1 MSNDIIWYNTSPPDI
16 GHYFEEG
23 FLLFKKSI
31 GTFIIASILFWFAS
45 IVSFSILFG
54 PLIAGYILIFVEKIR
69 GNDVKAFDI
78 FKGFYR
84 FIPIVIAFY
93 LTKAIIAIGIFFLII
108 PGLIFISWF
117 FFVELLILDK
127 KIGVFEAMKLN
138 KRMSSERGI
147 WNYVILN
154 IILVAILS
162 ILGSI
167 SFGIGTV
174 IVTPVVFAIYAVAY
188 EDAFGEQIGVS
199 DIIGKT
205 L

>member
-1 MSNDIIWYNTSPPDI
+1 MGNNIIRYNTSPPDI
-16 GHYFEEG
+16 GAYFKEG
-23 FLLFKKSI
+23 FALFKQSA
-31 GTFIIASILFWFAS
+31 GTFIVASILFWVAS
-45 IVSFSILFG
+45 IASFSILFG
-54 PLIAGYILIFVEKIR
+54 PLLAGYMLIFVEKIR

-78 FKGFYR
+78 FKGFNR
-84 FIPIVIAFY
+84 FIPIVIVFY
-93 LTKAIIAIGIFFLII
+93 LTKAIIAIGIFLLVI

-117 FFVELLILDK
+117 LFVELLILDK

-154 IILVAILS
+154 VVLVAILS
-162 ILGSI
+162 ILGGI

-188 EDAFGEQIGVS
+188 EDAFGEQISGS
-199 DIIGKT
+199 DMSG
-205 L
+205 

>member
-1 MSNDIIWYNTSPPDI
+1 MSNNTIRYNTSSPDI
-16 GHYFEEG
+16 GDYFKEG
-23 FLLFKKSI
+23 FALFKQSA
-31 GTFIIASILFWFAS
+31 GTFIVASILFWVAS
-45 IVSFSILFG
+45 IASFSSLFG
-54 PLIAGYILIFVEKIR
+54 PLLAGYMLIFVEKIR

-78 FKGFYR
+78 FKGFNR
-84 FIPIVIAFY
+84 FIPIVIVFY
-93 LTKAIIAIGIFFLII
+93 LTKAIIAIGIFLLVI

-117 FFVELLILDK
+117 LFVELLILDK

-154 IILVAILS
+154 VVLVAILS
-162 ILGSI
+162 ILGGI

-188 EDAFGEQIGVS
+188 EDSFGEQISGS
-199 DIIGKT
+199 DLSG
-205 L
+205 